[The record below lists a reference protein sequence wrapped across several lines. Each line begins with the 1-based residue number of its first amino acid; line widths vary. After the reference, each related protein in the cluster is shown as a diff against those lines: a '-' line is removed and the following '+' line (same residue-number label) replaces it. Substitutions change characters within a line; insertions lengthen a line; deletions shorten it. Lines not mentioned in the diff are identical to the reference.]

1 MVDKIIC
8 ANCKA
13 FVPRENIKTKNGL
26 PICLTCLEYNNIN
39 YDVLQEQQKEQQDF
53 KRVNLDNEAL
63 LKCVM

>member
-1 MVDKIIC
+1 
-8 ANCKA
+8 
-13 FVPRENIKTKNGL
+13 VPRENIRTKNGL